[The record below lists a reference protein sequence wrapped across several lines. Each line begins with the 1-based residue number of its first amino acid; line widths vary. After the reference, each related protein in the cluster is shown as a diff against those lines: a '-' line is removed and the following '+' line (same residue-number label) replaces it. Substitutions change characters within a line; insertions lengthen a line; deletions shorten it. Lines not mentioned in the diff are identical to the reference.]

1 MNKYIIFAL
10 LFVFVLNADFEEEYK
25 DFMYDKFDEV
35 VNCTYAGGSNPSVDK
50 CSAIKFSNE
59 DYNCCY
65 VTIEAGGKKIQNT
78 CWGVKKSDVKDYV
91 NDVNDEADDDDG
103 EMSIDCSSNYISNAL
118 LILLSLLF

>member
-10 LFVFVLNADFEEEYK
+10 LFVFVLNANYVDL
-25 DFMYDKFDEV
+25 MYTGTDAF
-35 VNCTYAGGSNPSVDK
+35 NCEKLTGNDASVDK
-50 CSAIKFSNE
+50 CSAIKFSDD

-65 VTIEAGGKKIQNT
+65 VTIEYSGKKTNT

-91 NDVNDEADDDDG
+91 NDADDGDG
-103 EMSIDCSSNYISNAL
+103 EISIDCSSNYISNAL

>member
-10 LFVFVLNADFEEEYK
+10 LFVFVLNEDFLEEYK
-25 DFMYDKFDEV
+25 DFGYKDLEV
-35 VNCTYAGGSNPSVDK
+35 LNCTSAGASNPSVDK

-65 VTIEAGGKKIQNT
+65 VTIEVGGKKIT
-78 CWGVKKSDVKDYV
+78 DDCWGVKKSDVKDYV
-91 NDVNDEADDDDG
+91 NDYEDEADG
-103 EMSIDCSSNYISNAL
+103 EAEMSIDCSSNYISNAL

>member
-10 LFVFVLNADFEEEYK
+10 LFVFVLNEDFEEKYK
-25 DFMYDKFDEV
+25 DFEYKELEAL
-35 VNCTYAGGSNPSVDK
+35 NCNILEGNAASVDK
-50 CSAIKFSNE
+50 CSAVEFKND

-65 VTIEAGGKKIQNT
+65 VSEEEDGEKETY

-91 NDVNDEADDDDG
+91 NDVEDEDEGDFSI
-103 EMSIDCSSNYISNAL
+103 SIDCSSNYISNAL

>member
-10 LFVFVLNADFEEEYK
+10 LFVFVLNEDYD
-25 DFMYDKFDEV
+25 DFMYDV
-35 VNCTYAGGSNPSVDK
+35 VKGYNCTLAGVSNPSVDK
-50 CSAIKFSNE
+50 CSAIKFSDE

-65 VTIEAGGKKIQNT
+65 VTIEYEGKKIQNT

>member
-10 LFVFVLNADFEEEYK
+10 LFVFVLNEDFEEKYK
-25 DFMYDKFDEV
+25 DFTYKELEAA
-35 VNCTYAGGSNPSVDK
+35 NCYILTGNAASVDK
-50 CSAIKFSNE
+50 CSAVKFKND

-65 VTIEAGGKKIQNT
+65 VSEEEDGEKDTY
-78 CWGVKKSDVKDYV
+78 CLGVKKSDVKDYV
-91 NDVNDEADDDDG
+91 NDAEDEADGDG

>member
-35 VNCTYAGGSNPSVDK
+35 ANCTAAGASNPSVDK
-50 CSAIKFSNE
+50 CSAIKFSDD

-65 VTIEAGGKKIQNT
+65 VTIEAEGRKRSY

-91 NDVNDEADDDDG
+91 NDAEDEADGDG
-103 EMSIDCSSNYISNAL
+103 EISIDCSSNYISNAL